1 MFSAVAVAT
10 GGGIAAG
17 YRHGFMVAAAV
28 AAGLAVVAALTVP
41 AVRPAAG
48 TRVAVH

>member
-1 MFSAVAVAT
+1 MQRMRWIAV
-10 GGGIAAG
+10 G
-17 YRHGFMVAAAV
+17 YRHGFMAAAAV
-28 AAGLAVVAALTVP
+28 AAALAVVAALAVP

>member
-1 MFSAVAVAT
+1 MQRMR
-10 GGGIAAG
+10 GIAAG
-17 YRHGFMVAAAV
+17 YRHGFFAAAAV
-28 AAGLAVVAALTVP
+28 AAALAVP